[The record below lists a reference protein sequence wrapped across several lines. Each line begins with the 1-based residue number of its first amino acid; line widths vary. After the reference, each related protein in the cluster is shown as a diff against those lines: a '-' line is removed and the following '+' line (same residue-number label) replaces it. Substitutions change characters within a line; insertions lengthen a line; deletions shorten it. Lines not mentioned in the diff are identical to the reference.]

1 MSADAQ
7 SGDRVEPRQLWL
19 VPTAGAAASQ
29 RVAEVAVNA
38 PVAGLRAYA
47 VPESLAA
54 ELRPGAW
61 VRVPFGRSGR
71 LTVGVCV
78 RVSERP
84 WDGTLRA
91 LQAVEPG
98 PPYASERLLEL
109 ALWVSDYYACWP
121 WKTLTAMWPRAL
133 RRPANRRVR
142 YVKAAGHA
150 APEVKLTSSQ
160 AALIEALAGGELPRT
175 EALRRA
181 GVSAATL
188 RTLQRRG
195 LVECR
200 LCVEPV
206 PPVVPPPAPA
216 APPHDLADDYALTE
230 EQGAALRAVTE
241 ALDGPSVFKVLVLFG
256 VPGSGKTEV
265 YVRAIRAAVAQGRQA
280 IVLIP
285 EIALATQ
292 VVDRLARRFERV
304 AVLHSQL
311 PPRTRADTLA
321 AIAAG
326 AVSVVIGT
334 RTAVFAPCPRLG
346 LIVVDEEQETS
357 FKSLASPYYH
367 ARDVAIKRGQL
378 EHIPVVLGTA
388 TPSLET
394 WYNAHHRPHYV
405 LLRLPQRVP
414 GARPPDVRR
423 VAHPTAGE
431 PTATG
436 LLPPNLLSPLL
447 RNELEAALANGDQ
460 AVLLQNRRGY
470 AVLLCC
476 TNCGLIVR
484 CVRCGAGLVYH
495 RDARAMKCHRC
506 GHHTAVPTK
515 CLDTSCG
522 GLLRRLGA
530 GIQRLEEEVRRTL
543 PHARLLRLDSDTMRR
558 RRDYEEALRRFEAG
572 EADVLLGT
580 QMVAKGLDFPR
591 VRLVGVIDADAGLS
605 VPDFR
610 AGERVFQL
618 IVQVVGRAG
627 RRDGPSLA
635 VVQTNETPSAVVQHA
650 LRLDY
655 EAFAAEELALRARYQ
670 YPPFT
675 RLARLVCAD
684 ERPGRAA
691 AEAERLANA
700 LRTRAERLDAR
711 LHIEPAEP
719 CLVRQLR
726 GWRRYQ
732 VVLRG
737 PAGDAVRQ
745 LLQAAAGEKLLR
757 PRVRRFT
764 VDVDPMDWV

>member
-1 MSADAQ
+1 MSANAE
-7 SGDRVEPRQLWL
+7 SGSRVEPRQLWL
-19 VPTAGAAASQ
+19 VPTAGTAASQ
-29 RVAEVAVNA
+29 RVAEVAVDA
-38 PVAGLRAYA
+38 PVGGLRAYA
-47 VPESLAA
+47 VPDALAA
-54 ELRPGAW
+54 ELQPGAL

-71 LTVGVCV
+71 LVAGVCV
-78 RVSERP
+78 RVSDRP
-84 WDGTLRA
+84 WDATLRA

-98 PPYASERLLEL
+98 LPYAGERLLEL
-109 ALWVSDYYACWP
+109 ALWVSDYYVCSP
-121 WKTLTAMWPRAL
+121 WKTLTAVWPLAL
-133 RRPANRRVR
+133 RRPASRRVR
-142 YVKAAGHA
+142 YVKAAVPA
-150 APEVKLTSSQ
+150 APEVKLTATQ
-160 AALIEALAGGELPRT
+160 AALLDVLAGGELPRT

-181 GVSAATL
+181 GVSASTL

-195 LVECR
+195 LVECSFR
-200 LCVEPV
+200 VEPV
-206 PPVVPPPAPA
+206 PPAAPPPAPA
-216 APPHDLADDYALTE
+216 TRPGDPADDFTLTE
-230 EQGAALRAVTE
+230 GQDAALRAVME
-241 ALDGPSVFKVLVLFG
+241 VLDGPGLFRVFVLFG

-321 AIAAG
+321 RIAAG
-326 AVSVVIGT
+326 AVSVIIGT
-334 RTAVFAPCPRLG
+334 RTAAFAPCPRLG

-378 EHIPVVLGTA
+378 ERIPVVLGTA

-394 WYNAHHRPHYV
+394 WYNARERPHYE

-423 VAHPTAGE
+423 VSHPTPGKPA
-431 PTATG
+431 AAG

-447 RNELEAALANGDQ
+447 RNELEATLAAGGQ

-476 TNCGLIVR
+476 ANCGLIVR

-495 RDARAMKCHRC
+495 RDTRVMKCHRC

-515 CLDTSCG
+515 CLDASCG

-530 GIQRLEEEVRRTL
+530 GIQRLEEEVRRAL
-543 PHARLLRLDSDTMRR
+543 PQARLLRLDSDTMRR
-558 RRDYEEALRRFEAG
+558 RRDYEEALRCFEAG
-572 EADVLLGT
+572 DADVLLGT

-618 IVQVVGRAG
+618 IVQVIGRAG

-635 VVQTNETPSAVVQHA
+635 IVQTNENPSAVVQHA

-655 EAFAAEELALRARYQ
+655 EAFAGEELALRARYH
-670 YPPFT
+670 YPPFA

-691 AEAERLANA
+691 AEAERLADA

-711 LHIEPAEP
+711 LRIEPAEP

-737 PAGDAVRQ
+737 PAGDAVRR
-745 LLQAAAGEKLLR
+745 LLQAAAGEKLLP

-764 VDVDPMDWV
+764 VDVDPIDWL

>member
-47 VPESLAA
+47 VPDALAA
-54 ELRPGAW
+54 EVCPGAL
-61 VRVPFGRSGR
+61 VRVPFGRAGR

-78 RVSERP
+78 RVSDRP
-84 WDGTLRA
+84 WDATLRA

-98 PPYASERLLEL
+98 LPYASERLLEL

-133 RRPANRRVR
+133 RRPASRRVR

-150 APEVKLTSSQ
+150 APEVKLTSAQ
-160 AALIEALAGGELPRT
+160 AALLDALAGGELPRT

-181 GVSAATL
+181 GVRAATL

-195 LVECR
+195 LVECGIR
-200 LCVEPV
+200 VEPV

-216 APPHDLADDYALTE
+216 AQPHDLADDYALTE
-230 EQGAALRAVTE
+230 DQGAALRAVTE

-265 YVRAIRAAVAQGRQA
+265 YIRAIRAAVAQGRQA

-311 PPRTRADTLA
+311 RPRTRADTLA

-635 VVQTNETPSAVVQHA
+635 IVQTSETPSAVVQHA

-711 LHIEPAEP
+711 LHIESAEP